1 MGKQSNFNYY
11 DITDG
16 WMNKELNITDEE
28 CKQLCIRNSS
38 CVFVIHFYRNQYRG
52 TGGTENRKPLVNA
65 QANTCILRNEL
76 KLQYGTKKDS
86 SCNIYYLTSNQLLFR
101 MLWS

>member
-16 WMNKELNITDEE
+16 WVNKELNINAEE

-38 CVFVIHFYRNQYRG
+38 CVFAIHFFRNQFIG
-52 TGGTENRKPLVNA
+52 SGTEKRKPLVDA
-65 QANTCILRNEL
+65 PANTCILRNEL
-76 KLQYGTKKDS
+76 RVEYGTKKDS
-86 SCNIYYLTSNQLLFR
+86 ACNIYYLTSNHLLLH
-101 MLWS
+101 MH